1 MVAHAR
7 AKEVL
12 THRLFFAGSVGV
24 IAGVL
29 AARSVLK
36 FGSAVAA
43 IEARRV
49 GDTRAVGGLGR
60 CGWVEPRTSGPD

>member
-1 MVAHAR
+1 MP
-7 AKEVL
+7 
-12 THRLFFAGSVGV
+12 FFAGSVGV

>member
-1 MVAHAR
+1 MR
-7 AKEVL
+7 KDMP
-12 THRLFFAGSVGV
+12 FFAGSVGV

-49 GDTRAVGGLGR
+49 GDTRAVGGLGLR
-60 CGWVEPRTSGPD
+60 MDGAADVGP